1 MLNLGAFS
9 NEVVGVHSRERDKSF
24 LEFYLDRSSK
34 QQSAKSSAGSNA
46 VLPWWWKQNYYGHG
60 STMV

>member
-1 MLNLGAFS
+1 MLNLGDLFEKRTTQWLKPLSLIRLTSS

-34 QQSAKSSAGSNA
+34 QQSAKSSAGE
-46 VLPWWWKQNYYGHG
+46 
-60 STMV
+60 